1 MKTHKKNQ
9 QLFAIWQVSR
19 TTRVL
24 SLLLDIVG
32 KGKYEVTKDN
42 VAYLAALVSV
52 SEEIRSR
59 CRVKHTFTSIIP
71 DSPTF
76 AVDNFAVDHHLKT
89 ASKRPNSSLA
99 SPMNEAYPQTPHS
112 APPAAN
118 QRQKSLEYMDQG
130 MKTYL

>member
-1 MKTHKKNQ
+1 M
-9 QLFAIWQVSR
+9 
-19 TTRVL
+19 
-24 SLLLDIVG
+24 LLDIVG

-52 SEEIRSR
+52 SEEVRSR

-99 SPMNEAYPQTPHS
+99 SPMNEGYPPQTPHS

-130 MKTYL
+130 MYLFIKE